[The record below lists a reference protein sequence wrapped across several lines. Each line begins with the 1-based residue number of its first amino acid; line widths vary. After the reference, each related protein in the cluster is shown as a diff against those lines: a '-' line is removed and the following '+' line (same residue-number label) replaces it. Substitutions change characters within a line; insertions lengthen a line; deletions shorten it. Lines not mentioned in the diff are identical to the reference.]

1 MDGNVEGNDNP
12 GGAAFEEFVVNEN
25 VANNNND
32 NNNNEVDE
40 GENENDAG
48 GGNNNN
54 NMMIDID
61 LEEDE
66 EDGNNDST
74 YDGGVAINPDVNRD
88 DAASKAK
95 KHSSECDLVRRAL

>member
-48 GGNNNN
+48 GGNNN